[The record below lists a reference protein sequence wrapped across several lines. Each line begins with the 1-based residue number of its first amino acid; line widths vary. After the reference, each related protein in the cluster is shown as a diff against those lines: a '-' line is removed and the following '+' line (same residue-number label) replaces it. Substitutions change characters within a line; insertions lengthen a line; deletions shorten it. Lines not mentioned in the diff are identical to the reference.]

1 VSEPTKSQTN
11 ELAESTEAYFR
22 FLRLDKMQAYTLKK
36 EITGARFY
44 KDASTDFFIGLV
56 PLEERF
62 FDELNDYVIR
72 QQIRYDACD
81 LLVNAKSLNEPSA
94 EIAIPH
100 AVNKML
106 KYIDCKITVAI
117 K

>member
-1 VSEPTKSQTN
+1 MSEPTKSQTN
-11 ELAESTEAYFR
+11 ERAESTEAYFR
-22 FLRLDKMQAYTLKK
+22 FSRLDIMQAYTLKK
-36 EITGARFY
+36 EITGAWCY
-44 KDASTDFFIGLV
+44 KDDSTDFFIGLV

-72 QQIRYDACD
+72 QQISYDACD
-81 LLVNAKSLNEPSA
+81 LLVKAKSTNEPLT
-94 EIAIPH
+94 EISIPY

-117 K
+117 E

>member
-1 VSEPTKSQTN
+1 MSEPTKSQTN
-11 ELAESTEAYFR
+11 ERAESTEAYFR
-22 FLRLDKMQAYTLKK
+22 FSRLDIMQAYTLKK
-36 EITGARFY
+36 EITGAWCY
-44 KDASTDFFIGLV
+44 KDDSTDFFIGLV

-72 QQIRYDACD
+72 QQINYDACD
-81 LLVNAKSLNEPSA
+81 LLVKAKSTNAPLT
-94 EIAIPH
+94 EISIPY

-117 K
+117 E